1 MDDEQKKKILS
12 FLSRC
17 QNDEMA
23 QTTSIARYLG
33 LTDARRV
40 LSLLRQMTSE
50 GLIKKTGN
58 RWQLCRDGSP
68 PNAACGCGGVE
79 SPALPVHAANHL
91 HGLSRRSSGQR
102 ESSRAAH
109 DDDDVTS
116 RLSTLNVE
124 HRRRSEG
131 TGNSVSY
138 GTENGVIRIA
148 DGIT

>member
-1 MDDEQKKKILS
+1 MTVFTSLVWSAHTADFDRSDIYTELYDAFGRGVGKHSAMEDEQKKKILS

-58 RWQLCRDGSP
+58 RW
-68 PNAACGCGGVE
+68 
-79 SPALPVHAANHL
+79 
-91 HGLSRRSSGQR
+91 
-102 ESSRAAH
+102 
-109 DDDDVTS
+109 
-116 RLSTLNVE
+116 
-124 HRRRSEG
+124 
-131 TGNSVSY
+131 
-138 GTENGVIRIA
+138 
-148 DGIT
+148 